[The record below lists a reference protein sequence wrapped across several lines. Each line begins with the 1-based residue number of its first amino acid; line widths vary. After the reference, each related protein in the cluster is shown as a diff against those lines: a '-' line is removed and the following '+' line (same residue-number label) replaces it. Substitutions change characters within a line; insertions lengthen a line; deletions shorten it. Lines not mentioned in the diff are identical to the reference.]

1 MTKAQT
7 KAPDLQN
14 GEIGGQC
21 ALNLW
26 EIRGNVT

>member
-7 KAPDLQN
+7 KDLQN